1 MSPGLQQALSVF
13 VPKMHELVRTDEEA
27 VVVMSAL
34 DGYAEVLKAVGP
46 PVLQGE
52 GHLDAVLSSVRDVM
66 AYKVGAAAGRPGVGQ
81 GLMPN
86 RASGLAVSGGL
97 RPTL

>member
-1 MSPGLQQALSVF
+1 MWSGLQQALSVF
-13 VPKMHELVRTDEEA
+13 VPKMHELVKTDDEA

-52 GHLDAVLSSVRDVM
+52 GHLDAILNSVRDVM
-66 AYKVGAAAGRPGVGQ
+66 AYKVGAAGGRS
-81 GLMPN
+81 
-86 RASGLAVSGGL
+86 AWGGG
-97 RPTL
+97 

>member
-1 MSPGLQQALSVF
+1 MF
-13 VPKMHELVRTDEEA
+13 VPKMHELVKTDDEA

-52 GHLDAVLSSVRDVM
+52 GHLDAILNSVRDVM
-66 AYKVGAAAGRPGVGQ
+66 AYKASHRVGRRLSACSRRQAHTRRSA
-81 GLMPN
+81 
-86 RASGLAVSGGL
+86 
-97 RPTL
+97 